1 MAPDFSGAVFFMQ
14 VRFFD
19 EFKWVDAGD
28 GTIFQ
33 FQDESGESVADV
45 AVHDPDLKLWKWEV
59 RLPARYRF
67 KDVQPCGLI
76 VGVLPA
82 KRVCEL
88 ILTNTFITRPP
99 GVGSPAR

>member
-1 MAPDFSGAVFFMQ
+1 MQ
-14 VRFFD
+14 VRYLD
-19 EFKWVDAGD
+19 EFKWVDSGD

-33 FQDESGESVADV
+33 FQDVEGESVADV
-45 AVHDPDLKLWKWEV
+45 AIQDPDLKLWKWEV
-59 RLPARYRF
+59 RLPPRYRVGE
-67 KDVQPCGLI
+67 VQPCGLI

-99 GVGSPAR
+99 GAASPAR